1 MAEIDNLKK
10 SFIVKDLKQIINPQ
24 IYKFLFILLKSI
36 FLKKDENSEKS
47 KKADDQLNIW
57 INQINQKLVKNNQ
70 INKEYTKENLLNI
83 LKFVKTQNKIYASE
97 ILENILIIIFS
108 YGFKNRK
115 ENTFGKY
122 IYNNIQ
128 KIKDPRNED
137 FMNWFVPEKFNQAK
151 FKDIT
156 SINDLKKLIK
166 NDIYIEPNIKNKL
179 NEFQKN
185 NALYNLLL
193 ELYFEQY
200 FNLKI
205 KKRKK
210 FLSYIYSERIDFLE
224 KKKIQIEDKSTQI
237 GLTKSFFISIYIY
250 YQNKHSPLMKYINKS
265 NDENPNK
272 KDLVI
277 IPFEYDLTG
286 AVIESQFAGIILAP
300 TRIEPRISEII
311 MVQNI
316 LKKKG
321 FAEISKAILF
331 NKNIKIIDFHQSAVK
346 SSHLKPLIDTLGLFY
361 NYTVEEI
368 NVSYNYLKDDCE
380 ETLANIIS
388 HFKGLKTLNLSSNDL
403 KEGISPFLITLSKL
417 YRQKKTNLEN
427 LIINKC
433 LLDDVSFY
441 ELGELLKSKY
451 CKLKKLYLNMN
462 YIPSN
467 LNFLKKLKRNRSLT
481 EIFLNKSN
489 IGNSDSKNISRII
502 SNSNV
507 EYLYLYKNKFT
518 DFENC
523 LRLLY
528 RTRLNVAKQEKKENI
543 DNILRGVSSLYNL
556 DLSNNDYF
564 FKNIKE
570 IELLQKIVEETTVYC
585 LDLSHILYGMDP
597 NRIINS
603 KEKTEYQNCVLE
615 FKKYLDEK
623 KKEFIKIIE
632 DIHSHDSAYEKIKK
646 FENDYYNK
654 IEKEVLEIIND
665 DQSKYPVFIR
675 DEAKKLIKEKRDF
688 FDKEKKLN
696 KKDLKEIENNLV
708 EYLILKKTLKNLM
721 EFEEKKKQKKLILI

>member
-1 MAEIDNLKK
+1 
-10 SFIVKDLKQIINPQ
+10 
-24 IYKFLFILLKSI
+24 
-36 FLKKDENSEKS
+36 
-47 KKADDQLNIW
+47 
-57 INQINQKLVKNNQ
+57 
-70 INKEYTKENLLNI
+70 
-83 LKFVKTQNKIYASE
+83 
-97 ILENILIIIFS
+97 
-108 YGFKNRK
+108 
-115 ENTFGKY
+115 
-122 IYNNIQ
+122 
-128 KIKDPRNED
+128 
-137 FMNWFVPEKFNQAK
+137 
-151 FKDIT
+151 
-156 SINDLKKLIK
+156 
-166 NDIYIEPNIKNKL
+166 
-179 NEFQKN
+179 
-185 NALYNLLL
+185 
-193 ELYFEQY
+193 
-200 FNLKI
+200 
-205 KKRKK
+205 
-210 FLSYIYSERIDFLE
+210 
-224 KKKIQIEDKSTQI
+224 
-237 GLTKSFFISIYIY
+237 
-250 YQNKHSPLMKYINKS
+250 
-265 NDENPNK
+265 
-272 KDLVI
+272 
-277 IPFEYDLTG
+277 
-286 AVIESQFAGIILAP
+286 
-300 TRIEPRISEII
+300 
-311 MVQNI
+311 
-316 LKKKG
+316 
-321 FAEISKAILF
+321 
-331 NKNIKIIDFHQSAVK
+331 
-346 SSHLKPLIDTLGLFY
+346 
-361 NYTVEEI
+361 
-368 NVSYNYLKDDCE
+368 
-380 ETLANIIS
+380 
-388 HFKGLKTLNLSSNDL
+388 
-403 KEGISPFLITLSKL
+403 
-417 YRQKKTNLEN
+417 
-427 LIINKC
+427 
-433 LLDDVSFY
+433 
-441 ELGELLKSKY
+441 
-451 CKLKKLYLNMN
+451 MN
-462 YIPSN
+462 YVPSN